1 MTSFES
7 IPLPPRF
14 RPQVSPEIA
23 ARHFCDVMRTRRTV
37 REFSS
42 EPVSLEAVQWLV
54 KCAASAP
61 SGANKQPWRFV
72 CVSDPGVKRAIRLA
86 AEEEERAFYAGKA
99 GEQWLADLEPF
110 GTDPNKPFLEEA
122 PWLIVVFRLTRG
134 EEESPVYYGMESVG
148 IAVGMLLTA
157 AHFAGL
163 ATLTHTPNP
172 MSFLNEVLGRPVT
185 ERPYLIIPVGYPAD
199 NCRVPVAAFN
209 KKPLDEVM
217 LVRSGLEAE
226 E

>member
-1 MTSFES
+1 MAAAEFV
-7 IPLPPRF
+7 PYPDRYVPPT
-14 RPQVSPEIA
+14 PPERA
-23 ARHFCDVMRTRRTV
+23 AAAFHDVMRRRRSV
-37 REFSS
+37 RDFS
-42 EPVSLEAVQWLV
+42 EAPVSRATIEWLV
-54 KCAASAP
+54 RAAHSAP

-99 GEQWLADLEPF
+99 GQQWLADLEPF

-134 EEESPVYYGMESVG
+134 DEESPVYYGMESVG
-148 IAVGMLLTA
+148 IAVGMLLAA

-185 ERPYLIIPVGYPAD
+185 ERPYLIIPVGYPAED
-199 NCRVPVAAFN
+199 CRVPVAAFN
-209 KKPLDEVM
+209 KKPLEEVM
-217 LVRSGLEAE
+217 LVRSGSTPDE
-226 E
+226 